1 MAPYAAK
8 IRPYKDFLT
17 PALHRRFISALSVCF
32 GLCYLESII
41 IGKKNSIFWI
51 WFPLGITGLRAIF
64 LFISTL
70 CIFLLRV
77 AQLHIGYR
85 TSYSGWNTFRSY
97 AFRFQT
103 LQTAT
108 WYSISAF
115 LFSEIY
121 IWSSSKE
128 VGLSRTKYIP
138 RTNRSTLN
146 ENPIYLTCF
155 FLFLAIIQAAIHLF
169 NDYDRIEIPVK
180 KSIATGSS
188 KSEADS
194 ASQKLKTRLPLIILT
209 SAKRSVLITLISP
222 FIYSLNLPIYPYSI
236 RRLAWSLNRSWAK
249 LFWTLPRS
257 GSLPTKWPF
266 HWSILWICA
275 TSGFLLI
282 FLWEVSNAAFSVYTA
297 QEPLKNGRPITQ
309 ESRDPNGSLISGLKS
324 QKLQIRVYAFWELF
338 FISHKLKIRRK
349 TIYNDIDRTG
359 GSSWS
364 QIRDACL
371 DVISGIS
378 TRITNYENTSV
389 CAASTSE
396 NISSLPRLA
405 RPLKEGLQSPGD
417 IFTTAPGPSSPVQG
431 VSRAMQKFAKSRGQS
446 PSSGFSPKAKKLLQ
460 AAEGVILTKEQRQ
473 ALSNIYSGG
482 PLNTW
487 LLRFLQS
494 YLGWPFRQEYQRALA
509 IVVLGT
515 PYGDVGI
522 IIDAIESLT
531 KLVICSL
538 TEDQFGEVQRDLKA
552 IILKLTSTI
561 NSLEDFITSINV
573 HWTDVSAVKKSPEV
587 DQLLDSLKKSL
598 SGILAAFE
606 KYSEDIGLSKHDLKI
621 AKKAASIPL
630 LEQNSEIQK
639 LPETQKFSKIQRPQD
654 TQKFS
659 KMHKPPEM
667 RQLPEIR
674 NI

>member
-17 PALHRRFISALSVCF
+17 PALHRRFISALSICF

-51 WFPLGITGLRAIF
+51 WFPLGKTGIRAIF

-103 LQTAT
+103 LQTAA
-108 WYSISAF
+108 WYSFSAF
-115 LFSEIY
+115 LFCETY

-128 VGLSRTKYIP
+128 GGLSRTKYIP

-155 FLFLAIIQAAIHLF
+155 FLLLALIQAAIHLF
-169 NDYDRIEIPVK
+169 NDNDQIEIPAH
-180 KSIATGSS
+180 KSIAAGSS
-188 KSEADS
+188 KTEADS
-194 ASQKLKTRLPLIILT
+194 ASQKLKTRLPLLALT

-222 FIYSLNLPIYPYSI
+222 FIYSFNLPIYPYSI
-236 RRLAWSLNRSWAK
+236 RKLAWSLNRSWAK
-249 LFWTLPRS
+249 LLWTLPRS

-266 HWSILWICA
+266 HWSILWTCA

-297 QEPLKNGRPITQ
+297 QEPLKSGQPITQ
-309 ESRDPNGSLISGLKS
+309 ESRDPNGSLINGLKC

-338 FISHKLKIRRK
+338 IISHKLKIRRK

-364 QIRDACL
+364 QIRDACF
-371 DVISGIS
+371 DVINGIS
-378 TRITNYENTSV
+378 TRINNYENVSV
-389 CAASTSE
+389 SNVSTSE
-396 NISSLPRLA
+396 NISSLPRLSG
-405 RPLKEGLQSPGD
+405 PLKEGLQSPGD
-417 IFTTAPGPSSPVQG
+417 IFTSAPGPTSPVQG

-446 PSSGFSPKAKKLLQ
+446 PSSGFSPKAKKLIN
-460 AAEGVILTKEQRQ
+460 AAEDIILTKQQ
-473 ALSNIYSGG
+473 KQVLSNIRSGG
-482 PLNTW
+482 LLNKW
-487 LLRFLQS
+487 SLRFLQS
-494 YLGWPFRQEYQRALA
+494 YLGWPFRQEYQRVLA
-509 IVVLGT
+509 TVVLGT
-515 PYGDVGI
+515 PYGDVGVI
-522 IIDAIESLT
+522 VDAIESLT

-538 TEDQFGEVQRDLKA
+538 MEDQFGEVQRDLKA
-552 IILKLTSTI
+552 IILKLTATITCLEKFMTST
-561 NSLEDFITSINV
+561 SV
-573 HWTDVSAVKKSPEV
+573 HWTDVLAIQESPEV
-587 DQLLDSLKKSL
+587 NQILDSLKRSL
-598 SGILAAFE
+598 SSILAAFE
-606 KYSEDIGLSKHDLKI
+606 KYSGDIGLSKHDLKM
-621 AKKAASIPL
+621 AKEAASIPI
-630 LEQNSEIQK
+630 LEKNSEIEHPETLKLPKSQK
-639 LPETQKFSKIQRPQD
+639 LPKNQKLQ
-654 TQKFS
+654 
-659 KMHKPPEM
+659 EM
-667 RQLPEIR
+667 RQLQEIR